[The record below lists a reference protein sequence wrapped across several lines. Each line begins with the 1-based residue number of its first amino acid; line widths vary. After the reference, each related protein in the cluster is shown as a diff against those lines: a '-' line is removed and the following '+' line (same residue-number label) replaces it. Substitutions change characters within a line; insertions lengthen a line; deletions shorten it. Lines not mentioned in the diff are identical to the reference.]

1 MIKPNF
7 FIILILWTVSFFIFI
22 FTFVQIVDPYG
33 VSLISLDISGFNHYK
48 PSRIDIDRQIKPFEV
63 WRKQP
68 KTVFIGTSR
77 IQQGF
82 PPEVLDGSRFAPAY
96 NAAIPANTLTMNLIS
111 LKLYMNIDKNL
122 HTAFV
127 ELFPWNFFKPVH
139 GVPGLMPPPGNLFDM
154 IKSSAGLFISSKA
167 VANSLF
173 TILYNVA
180 YGYPCNEITRN
191 GDLHYSIDPHPN
203 FSGFPVGIYQI
214 LSSYYNDEIN
224 LNEESLKSVKEMIDI
239 ANAHN
244 IELIFLLNPEYVTYD
259 SIIEKIGAWGIMEK
273 WLSYISNI
281 GTIYSSSQST
291 LWSGAD
297 NDNSIEIYWYDVTH
311 FNKII
316 GREILK
322 MILNGYV
329 DNDKKNQMIL
339 ITKDNIN
346 NFISGRRAAL
356 QSWTNRHPD
365 FIAQIEEVFA
375 SHGRSIPHASQ

>member
-1 MIKPNF
+1 
-7 FIILILWTVSFFIFI
+7 
-22 FTFVQIVDPYG
+22 
-33 VSLISLDISGFNHYK
+33 
-48 PSRIDIDRQIKPFEV
+48 
-63 WRKQP
+63 
-68 KTVFIGTSR
+68 
-77 IQQGF
+77 
-82 PPEVLDGSRFAPAY
+82 
-96 NAAIPANTLTMNLIS
+96 
-111 LKLYMNIDKNL
+111 
-122 HTAFV
+122 
-127 ELFPWNFFKPVH
+127 
-139 GVPGLMPPPGNLFDM
+139 
-154 IKSSAGLFISSKA
+154 
-167 VANSLF
+167 
-173 TILYNVA
+173 
-180 YGYPCNEITRN
+180 
-191 GDLHYSIDPHPN
+191 
-203 FSGFPVGIYQI
+203 
-214 LSSYYNDEIN
+214 
-224 LNEESLKSVKEMIDI
+224 
-239 ANAHN
+239 
-244 IELIFLLNPEYVTYD
+244 
-259 SIIEKIGAWGIMEK
+259 MEK